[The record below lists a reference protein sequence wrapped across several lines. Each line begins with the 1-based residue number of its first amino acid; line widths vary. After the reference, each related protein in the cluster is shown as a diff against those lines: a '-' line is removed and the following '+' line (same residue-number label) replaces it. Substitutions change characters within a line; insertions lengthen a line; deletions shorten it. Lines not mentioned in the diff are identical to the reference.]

1 MDSHDLPPQS
11 LRKIVHDLNGELFLI
26 RGFADLTL
34 GKIENNHPIADNIRK
49 ILRRTDELERIIQT
63 LRHKQQVLEPDE

>member
-26 RGFADLTL
+26 RGYADLTL
-34 GKIENNHPIADNIRK
+34 GKIEKDHPIAENIRK
-49 ILRRTDELERIIQT
+49 ILRRTDELENIIQK
-63 LRHKQQVLEPDE
+63 LRQKQNILEPDE

>member
-1 MDSHDLPPQS
+1 MDSHDLPPDS